1 MGRLYKKLYI
11 VIRDDIDQEECDGPH
26 ISSVWDEEKSRCLDL
41 FSWDTGDES
50 TLGGANDFINNGVWS
65 KWNMDPLTTMRN
77 AVDCWE
83 EHNGHVG
90 EAKTATTW
98 DSALPP
104 PCFFPMEV
112 VKGTYSDANKGVID
126 LDGDYEGQFGLG
138 DHRWPAKK
146 ACKVRRADPTT
157 CDFEWVG
164 DDAGK

>member
-1 MGRLYKKLYI
+1 M
-11 VIRDDIDQEECDGPH
+11 
-26 ISSVWDEEKSRCLDL
+26 
-41 FSWDTGDES
+41 FSWDTGDKS
-50 TLGGANDFINNGVWS
+50 TLGGANDFINNDVWN
-65 KWNMDPLTTMRN
+65 KWDMDPLVTMRN

-90 EAKTATTW
+90 EAKPATTW

-146 ACKVRRADPTT
+146 ACKVWRADPTT